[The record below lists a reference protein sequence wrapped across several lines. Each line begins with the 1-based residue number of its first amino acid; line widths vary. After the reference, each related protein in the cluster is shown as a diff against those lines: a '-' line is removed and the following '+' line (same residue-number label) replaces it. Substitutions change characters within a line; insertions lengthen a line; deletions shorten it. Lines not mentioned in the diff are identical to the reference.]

1 MLNVFLKQ
9 YLCCCS
15 FQNQTSPF
23 VCSSFVPS
31 PLSPFT
37 CSAQMISLRMQLASH
52 PPSQWVQVFPSLPHL
67 LLEKKT
73 KNLYSC
79 WFLIFHWG
87 TNGRILSAQLISRA
101 SLRDSG
107 SPQVHRSRLTWDS
120 PLSSTRCSVT
130 MVRLCSGA
138 LVLLQTGRLLL
149 TLLTVITAVSS
160 DLIKKSLNVKR
171 KKITRLLPKLHPFF

>member
-1 MLNVFLKQ
+1 MSSWNNTFVVAASRTKLLPSSALLLSRLLCLLSHAPLKWFPSECNLQVTLPLNGSKFSPPYLISFLK
-9 YLCCCS
+9 
-15 FQNQTSPF
+15 
-23 VCSSFVPS
+23 
-31 PLSPFT
+31 
-37 CSAQMISLRMQLASH
+37 
-52 PPSQWVQVFPSLPHL
+52 
-67 LLEKKT
+67 KKP

-138 LVLLQTGRLLL
+138 LVLLQTGQLLL

>member
-1 MLNVFLKQ
+1 MLNVLLKQ
-9 YLCCCS
+9 YLSCSS

-37 CSAQMISLRMQLASH
+37 CSAQMIPLWMQLASH

-67 LLEKKT
+67 LFGKKKKKISIHAGFSSST
-73 KNLYSC
+73 
-79 WFLIFHWG
+79 WE
-87 TNGRILSAQLISRA
+87 TNGHVLSAQLTSRA

-107 SPQVHRSRLTWDS
+107 SPRVLRSRLTWDG

-130 MVRLCSGA
+130 MVWLCSGA
-138 LVLLQTGRLLL
+138 LVFTSNRS
-149 TLLTVITAVSS
+149 VAV
-160 DLIKKSLNVKR
+160 DVAVCYHCCELW
-171 KKITRLLPKLHPFF
+171 FD